1 MHSSLQQ
8 ECCRTSLQLA
18 RRQSLAASFALYDG
32 RYFLFDDSKLVI
44 RANRLYR
51 LLIMIKYAGAKTFN
65 DQADDEIASN

>member
-1 MHSSLQQ
+1 MVV
-8 ECCRTSLQLA
+8 T
-18 RRQSLAASFALYDG
+18 
-32 RYFLFDDSKLVI
+32 LFDDSKLVI